1 MTIIMMSEGR
11 VLQSAPSRQSWE
23 RDLHMLEAGHYCV
36 ITQRTCHANSKESL
50 VLYKSDII
58 AGET

>member
-1 MTIIMMSEGR
+1 MMSEGR

-36 ITQRTCHANSKESL
+36 ITHKEH
-50 VLYKSDII
+50 VMQI
-58 AGET
+58 AKKALSYINQT